1 MSLKLHYRPGGAD
14 RSPFSDLSP
23 SGDADSL
30 ASRIHQIQT
39 SARQICSEAADI
51 EDARFLAESI
61 LAACRQILANGSG
74 DEANA
79 TNHRQG
85 KRPADRPDLARVPSL
100 GSPNAARARA
110 AAEKLSVLTERELE
124 IFTHLAEGC
133 SAADISVKLSRS
145 GKTINNHRTR
155 ILHKL
160 GLKNATE
167 LVRLAASA
175 GVISV

>member
-14 RSPFSDLSP
+14 RSPFSDLSS

-30 ASRIHQIQT
+30 ASRVRQIQT
-39 SARQICSEAADI
+39 SARQICSDAADI

-61 LAACRQILANGSG
+61 LLACQQILANGTVDG
-74 DEANA
+74 ANA
-79 TNHRQG
+79 MNHRQG
-85 KRPADRPDLARVPSL
+85 KRPTARPDLTEVSFS
-100 GSPNAARARA
+100 GSTDAARAGA
-110 AAEKLSVLTERELE
+110 AAQKLAVLTERELE

-160 GLKNATE
+160 GLRNATE
-167 LVRLAASA
+167 LVRLAARA